1 MNDDYKT
8 HLDNLDRC
16 YPPPRSAISLDEL
29 CEVLPTVKKKTLQNH
44 VSLGKLPFPIMKVG
58 GKVCI
63 AKTVV
68 AAFLAGLP
76 TPKEGEEGKDVV
88 NPGLKPIG
96 RPRTSLGFERFAALS
111 LLKILDAYFKAERD
125 DLEDVLAGKTFPDL
139 PHNTI

>member
-1 MNDDYKT
+1 MNEDYKI

-29 CEVLPTVKKKTLQNH
+29 CEVLPDVKKKTLQNH
-44 VSLGKLPFPIMKVG
+44 ASLGKLPFPIMKVG

-68 AAFLAGLP
+68 AALLANLP
-76 TPKEGEEGKDVV
+76 TPKEGGVQDAV
-88 NPGLKPIG
+88 NHGLKPKG

-125 DLEDVLAGKTFPDL
+125 DLEGVLAGKKFP
-139 PHNTI
+139 PFQYKTV

>member
-1 MNDDYKT
+1 MNEDYKI

-29 CEVLPTVKKKTLQNH
+29 CDVLPKVKKKTLQNH
-44 VSLGKLPFPIMKVG
+44 ANLGKLPFPIMKVG

-68 AAFLAGLP
+68 AALLANLP
-76 TPKEGEEGKDVV
+76 TPKEGGVQDAV
-88 NPGLKPIG
+88 NPGLKPKG